1 MFKSNGSF
9 ISLDDFFIISNEYSL
24 RWKSEV
30 EERIHGLDALYEPW
44 TLGHWEFTKDVNND
58 NKLNYAPY
66 TVIEIM
72 RQAATSYIT
81 AQFNA
86 SILLSSVAV
95 EKIVHFLMD
104 LNELHEEIC
113 MTSKQVSRHPL
124 NEVQTGEGKKYF
136 GFWKNRFGEFID
148 KGNGTWSFYE
158 IESLGPSIDAVGK
171 IGYDIKPID
180 QRVDGSH
187 RLFVSR
193 RDALIHGNFE
203 SLALVEQIEDIRKGT
218 YKDQGELMKKIGD
231 LFVTHKT
238 QAFEEYKAA
247 SEFIIGVFKKFDMD
261 YTHKS

>member
-1 MFKSNGSF
+1 MFKSNKDF
-9 ISLDDFFIISNEYSL
+9 ISLDDFFGTDNQNTPNFKTTVI
-24 RWKSEV
+24 
-30 EERIHGLDALYEPW
+30 ERIGELDSLYQPW
-44 TLGHWEFTKDVNND
+44 ELRPWKFTKDVNNN

-72 RQAATSYIT
+72 RQAATSYAM

-86 SILLSSVAV
+86 CILLSSVAV

-113 MTSKQVSRHPL
+113 MTSKQVSKYSL
-124 NEVQTGEGKKYF
+124 NEVQTVEGKKWF

-158 IESLGPSIDAVGK
+158 IESLDPSIDAVRK

-193 RDALIHGNFE
+193 RDTLGHGNYE
-203 SLALVEQIEDIRKGT
+203 GLAIVEQIVDIEKGS
-218 YKDQGELMKKIGD
+218 YKDQDELIKKFGD
-231 LFVTHKT
+231 YFETHKT
-238 QAFEEYKAA
+238 QAFEQYKAA
-247 SEFIIGVFKKFDMD
+247 SEFIISVFNKFDTT
-261 YTHKS
+261 YTYIG